1 MSTWVNGRAGTRV
14 DSRDR
19 GFNYGDGLFET
30 MRVRRRGVR
39 FLDCHLERLDEGC
52 RRLGFAGPSRRV
64 LRQELNVVAA
74 RRVDG
79 VLKLVVTRGVGE
91 RGYRPTGKE
100 RATWVVSLQ
109 PLAKP
114 AEGAVILRSARLCR
128 LRLGVNKELA
138 GLKTLNR
145 LECVLARA
153 EWQDPEIWEGLLR
166 DTDGYLVCGTMSN
179 LFLRSGSALMTPKLD
194 RCGVAGVMRRWVLE
208 TAGALELRVRETRLR
223 WNDVVKADEV
233 FMTNAV
239 AGVVPLGSVQH
250 GRTRLRFAEATSS
263 TSAALR
269 RLLES
274 Q

>member
-1 MSTWVNGRAGTRV
+1 VTTWVNGREGVTV

-39 FLDCHLERLDEGC
+39 LLDYHLDRLDEGC
-52 RRLGFAGPSRRV
+52 RRLGINGVSRRV
-64 LRQELNVVAA
+64 LRRELNAA
-74 RRVDG
+74 AALRVDG

-100 RATWVVSLQ
+100 RATRVLSLH
-109 PLAKP
+109 PLATP
-114 AEGAVILRSARLCR
+114 AQGAATLRTARLCR
-128 LRLGVNKELA
+128 LRLGVNPQLA

-166 DTDGYLVCGTMSN
+166 DTDGSLVCGTMSN
-179 LFLRSGSALMTPKLD
+179 LFLRTGSALMTPKLD

-208 TAGALELRVRETRLR
+208 TAGMLKLRVREKRVL
-223 WNDVVKADEV
+223 WSDVGKADEV

-239 AGVVPLGSVQH
+239 AGVVPLGLIRH
-250 GRTRLRFAEATSS
+250 GRTRLRFAELTA
-263 TSAALR
+263 SAALL

>member
-1 MSTWVNGRAGTRV
+1 
-14 DSRDR
+14 
-19 GFNYGDGLFET
+19 
-30 MRVRRRGVR
+30 
-39 FLDCHLERLDEGC
+39 
-52 RRLGFAGPSRRV
+52 V
-64 LRQELNVVAA
+64 LRQEINAAA

-100 RATWVVSLQ
+100 RATRVLYLYPVS
-109 PLAKP
+109 
-114 AEGAVILRSARLCR
+114 GAVDVATLRTARLCL
-128 LRLGVNKELA
+128 LRLGVNPRLA

-153 EWQDPEIWEGLLR
+153 EWQDPAIWEGLLR

-179 LFLRSGSALMTPKLD
+179 LFLRTGSALMTPKLD

-208 TAGALELRVRETRLR
+208 MAGSLKLRVRERRVSLS
-223 WNDVVKADEV
+223 DLVKADEV
-233 FMTNAV
+233 FMTNSV
-239 AGVVPLGSVQH
+239 AGVVPLGLIEH
-250 GRTRLRFAEATSS
+250 GRTRLRFAQTDSS
-263 TSAALR
+263 ASAALR

>member
-1 MSTWVNGRAGTRV
+1 MTTWINGRVGVTV

-39 FLDCHLERLDEGC
+39 FLDYHLERLEQGC
-52 RRLGFAGPSRRV
+52 ARLGITGPAPRV
-64 LRQELNVVAA
+64 LRQELNAAAA

-91 RGYRPTGKE
+91 RGYRPTGRE
-100 RATWVVSLQ
+100 QVTRVVSLH
-109 PLAKP
+109 PLA
-114 AEGAVILRSARLCR
+114 AAAVGTARLCR
-128 LRLGVNKELA
+128 LRLGVNRQLA

-179 LFLRSGSALMTPKLD
+179 LFLRTGSALMTPKLD

-208 TAGALELRVRETRLR
+208 TAGALKLRARETRIR
-223 WNDVVKADEV
+223 WRDVVRADEV

-239 AGVVPLGSVQH
+239 AGVVPLGSIQH
-250 GRTRLRFAEATSS
+250 GRTRLRFAES
-263 TSAALR
+263 TASAALR

>member
-1 MSTWVNGRAGTRV
+1 VTTWVNGREGVTV

-30 MRVRRRGVR
+30 MRVRRRSVR
-39 FLDCHLERLDEGC
+39 FLEYHLERLDEGC
-52 RRLGFAGPSRRV
+52 RRLGIAGPSRRV
-64 LRQELNVVAA
+64 LRQELNAAAA

-79 VLKLVVTRGVGE
+79 VLKLVVTRGVGD

-100 RATWVVSLQ
+100 RVTRVVSLH
-109 PLAKP
+109 PLGKP
-114 AEGAVILRSARLCR
+114 AGGIARLCR
-128 LRLGVNKELA
+128 LRLGVNQQLA

-179 LFLRSGSALMTPKLD
+179 LFLRTGTALMTPKLD

-208 TAGALELRVRETRLR
+208 TAGALKLRARETRLSWR
-223 WNDVVKADEV
+223 DVVEADEV

-239 AGVVPLGSVQH
+239 AGVVPLGSIQH
-250 GRTRLRFAEATSS
+250 GRTRLRFAESPA
-263 TSAALR
+263 SAALR

>member
-39 FLDCHLERLDEGC
+39 FLDYHLERLDEGC
-52 RRLGFAGPSRRV
+52 ARLGIAGPSRRV
-64 LRQELNVVAA
+64 LRQELNAAAA

-100 RATWVVSLQ
+100 RVTRVLSLH
-109 PLAKP
+109 PLANP
-114 AEGAVILRSARLCR
+114 AGGTARLCR
-128 LRLGVNKELA
+128 LRLGVNRQLA

-153 EWQDPEIWEGLLR
+153 EWQDPASWEGLLR

-208 TAGALELRVRETRLR
+208 TAGALGLRVRETRLT
-223 WNDVVKADEV
+223 WSDVVKADEV

-239 AGVVPLGSVQH
+239 AGVVPLGSIQH
-250 GRTRLRFAEATSS
+250 GRTRLRCAES
-263 TSAALR
+263 TAAAALR

>member
-1 MSTWVNGRAGTRV
+1 MSTWVNGRAATRI
-14 DSRDR
+14 DARDR
-19 GFNYGDGLFET
+19 GFNYGDGVFET
-30 MRVRRRGVR
+30 MRVRGRGVR
-39 FLDCHLERLDEGC
+39 FLDYHLARLDEGC
-52 RRLGFAGPSRRV
+52 RRLGIARPLPRV
-64 LRQELNVVAA
+64 LRRELDAAAA
-74 RRVDG
+74 RRVNG

-91 RGYRPTGKE
+91 RGYRPTGQE
-100 RATWVVSLQ
+100 RCTRVLSLH
-109 PLAKP
+109 PL
-114 AEGAVILRSARLCR
+114 VRSPTDGPRAARLCD
-128 LRLGVNKELA
+128 LRLGVNRQLA

-153 EWQDPEIWEGLLR
+153 EWRDPGIWEGLLR

-208 TAGALELRVRETRLR
+208 TAGALELRVRETRLTWR
-223 WNDVVKADEV
+223 DVVKADEV

-239 AGVVPLGSVQH
+239 AGVVPLGLIQH
-250 GRTRLRFAEATSS
+250 GRTRLGFAETATSA
-263 TSAALR
+263 SAALR